1 MLYYIAGPLVAVV
14 ISLKYTESRI
24 KAHHEE
30 CCGLV
35 NEKIELVKKGNE
47 EHETEMLKKVMTT
60 VMPIAKAV
68 NKLNNEVGLR

>member
-14 ISLKYTESRI
+14 ISLKYTESKI

-30 CCGLV
+30 CCGLIR
-35 NEKIELVKKGNE
+35 EKVELIEKQKD

-68 NKLNNEVGLR
+68 NKLNNEVGIR